1 MTQAYH
7 INEFYYFGA
16 LTFSSYY
23 FCRRELL
30 PEGILYAS
38 KDSHY
43 SIFKAARMY
52 RMELQTINTLVNGE
66 IDYEDLQSKLLV
78 NKNKPAIININ
89 IGKNTYIY
97 NPTSYNIT
105 FGKLVYICV

>member
-1 MTQAYH
+1 
-7 INEFYYFGA
+7 
-16 LTFSSYY
+16 
-23 FCRRELL
+23 
-30 PEGILYAS
+30 
-38 KDSHY
+38 
-43 SIFKAARMY
+43 MY

-97 NPTSYNIT
+97 ILTSYNIT
-105 FGKLVYICV
+105 FGKLVYMCL